1 MSMRRLAGMWAL
13 VAVTAATRVGMAQAP
28 DAPRAEQLF
37 YEGLRALHE
46 QAYEQARTLFERSL
60 AIAAR
65 GSVLLDL
72 AKAEWALGRHVDAL
86 KHLRAALDRSDLP
99 ADNRQ
104 PAERG
109 LARWNT
115 AVGHIAVRTDDGA
128 HLQID
133 GRPIDGAA
141 PFSEPLDV
149 EPGVRVVETRL
160 GALSGRAEVDAKAG
174 VVVEV
179 NAFVARPASAPS
191 MVSDVSSRP
200 AEPPAPGPVALSP
213 DPASSGA
220 FWNPRRLAGVSVA
233 GVGVVSLIV
242 GGAFFALASSDE
254 RRATAA
260 AAGLGPSG
268 CSGPSRASACSVQ
281 DMAIASERTD
291 GTVSRVAIGAGI
303 AAIVV
308 GAVVAAWPA
317 VSTRDLAIAPALNSN
332 GGGFTLEG
340 KF

>member
-1 MSMRRLAGMWAL
+1 LSMRRLAGMWAL

-109 LARWNT
+109 LARWNA
-115 AVGHIAVRTDDGA
+115 AVGHVAVKTDDGA

-141 PFSEPLDV
+141 PFAEPLDV

-160 GALSGRAEVDAKAG
+160 GALSGRVEIDAKAG
-174 VVVEV
+174 VVVGV

-191 MVSDVSSRP
+191 MVSHVSSRP
-200 AEPPAPGPVALSP
+200 AEPPPPPRPVAVSP
-213 DPASSGA
+213 APPSSSGA

-233 GVGVVSLIV
+233 GAGVVSLIV

-260 AAGLGPSG
+260 AAGLGRSG
-268 CSGPSRASACSVQ
+268 CSGLSRVSVCSAQ

-291 GTVSRVAIGAGI
+291 GTISRVAIG
-303 AAIVV
+303 
-308 GAVVAAWPA
+308 
-317 VSTRDLAIAPALNSN
+317 
-332 GGGFTLEG
+332 GGLRPLSWEP
-340 KF
+340 